1 MSLSTE
7 PFSLAGQNA
16 LVVGGTRNL
25 GRDIALVLADRG
37 ADVAVVGGKNAE
49 ALADTEKEIRDRGRR
64 SVGVLADISH
74 TEEVDRAFASA
85 REEMGPFDI
94 LVVCAAIR
102 PHGDYASIP
111 VEEFDNVIATN
122 LRAPFRFTQKAL
134 PEMQERGYGR
144 ILFFGGISMVW
155 GKPGRPHVSASKM
168 GLVGLTTGFA
178 SECALDGVTVNCLVP
193 GFIDTD
199 RSANAAWYGNLEEF
213 YKKRTAMIPMGRLGQ
228 SEEIASTALFLLS
241 REASYITG
249 QTVNV
254 TGGAIP
260 LVRGS

>member
-1 MSLSTE
+1 MTATTE

-16 LVVGGTRNL
+16 LIVGGTRNL
-25 GRDIALVLADRG
+25 GREIALLLADRG
-37 ADVAVVGGKNAE
+37 ADVAVVGGKHVESLEETQN
-49 ALADTEKEIRDRGRR
+49 EIRARGRR
-64 SVGVLADISH
+64 THGVLADISDVS
-74 TEEVDRAFASA
+74 EVDRAYAEA
-85 REEMGPFDI
+85 REAMGPFDI
-94 LVVCAAIR
+94 LVVAAAIR
-102 PHGDYASIP
+102 PHGDYASLTM
-111 VEEFDNVIATN
+111 EEFDRVIATN
-122 LRAPFRFTQKAL
+122 LRSPFRFTQLAM

-144 ILFFGGISMVW
+144 VLYFGGISMVW

-178 SECALDGVTVNCLVP
+178 TEGAADGVTVNCLVP

-213 YKKRTAMIPMGRLGQ
+213 YKKRTAMIPMARLGQ
-228 SEEIASTALFLLS
+228 PEEIANTALFLLS